1 VRISRENPR
10 SSPSCRNRS
19 NGSRFPRF
27 PRQPH
32 WLCWLV
38 IRLEEGPYVIR
49 VTAIGPLGLVYN
61 HADDDPRKVA
71 PQYVDELPI
80 RNVRRTQ

>member
-1 VRISRENPR
+1 
-10 SSPSCRNRS
+10 
-19 NGSRFPRF
+19 
-27 PRQPH
+27 
-32 WLCWLV
+32 LV